1 MAVIDFIVNILSTP
15 AILVGLLSLLGLCL
29 QGKPIE
35 DIVTGTIKTIVGFLV
50 LEAGS
55 AFLQSGSL
63 LAFGEVFNYAFNTAG
78 RCSKQRGCCFDG
90 VGELWLQHSPYHVPG
105 HDPQHRAC
113 TLFSYAL
120 HLPDWSPHAV
130 YGLHACCSAFNR
142 RS

>member
-63 LAFGEVFNYAFNTAG
+63 LAFGEVFNYAFNMQGVVPNNEAVVSMALENFGSNTALIMCLG
-78 RCSKQRGCCFDG
+78 MILNIVLARFSRMHYIS
-90 VGELWLQHSPYHVPG
+90 LN
-105 HDPQHRAC
+105 
-113 TLFSYAL
+113 LFLTILS
-120 HLPDWSPHAV
+120 S
-130 YGLHACCSAFNR
+130 SE
-142 RS
+142 

>member
-63 LAFGEVFNYAFNTAG
+63 LAFGEVFNYAFNMQGVVPNNEAVVSMALENFGSNTALS
-78 RCSKQRGCCFDG
+78 CA
-90 VGELWLQHSPYHVPG
+90 W
-105 HDPQHRAC
+105 A
-113 TLFSYAL
+113 
-120 HLPDWSPHAV
+120 
-130 YGLHACCSAFNR
+130 
-142 RS
+142 